1 MGRLIRAI
9 SSDGGIM
16 MCAVDSTDIVGKME
30 QIHKTSAVVSAAL
43 GRLLS
48 AASMMGSMLKGE
60 DNSVTLRLAGNGP
73 CGSVIAVSDSWGNVR
88 GYVANP
94 IVELPLNQYGK
105 LDVGGAVGRE
115 GTLYVIKDLG
125 LKEPYIGQTP
135 IVSGEVAEDITSYY
149 AVSEQTPTVCG
160 LGVLVNPDL
169 TIRSAGGYLIQL
181 LPGVDDAAIDRL
193 EANINS
199 LDPVSKMLDDGLTPE
214 EICKKAL
221 DGFEP
226 EILDTLPVE
235 YRCNCTRERV
245 EKMLLSLGD
254 QELASMAQS
263 GETTEICCHFCD
275 QKYHFTPQ
283 EIERL
288 RESAKQEPN
297 DK

>member
-9 SSDGGIM
+9 SQDGGIM

-48 AASMMGSMLKGE
+48 AASMMGSMLKGAQ
-60 DNSVTLRLAGNGP
+60 DSVTLRLAGNGP
-73 CGSVIAVSDSWGNVR
+73 TGSVIAVSDSRGNVR

-94 IVELPLNQYGK
+94 VVELPLNQYGK
-105 LDVGGAVGRE
+105 LDVGGAVGKE
-115 GTLYVIKDLG
+115 GSLYVIKDLG

-135 IVSGEVAEDITSYY
+135 IVSGEVAEDITSYF
-149 AVSEQTPTVCG
+149 AASEQIPTVCG

-181 LPGVDDAAIDRL
+181 LPGVEDEAIDRL
-193 EANINS
+193 EANVNA

-214 EICKKAL
+214 QICYRAL
-221 DGFEP
+221 DGFQP
-226 EILDTLPVE
+226 QILDTFPVE
-235 YRCNCTRERV
+235 YRCNCTRGRV
-245 EKMLLSLGD
+245 EKMLISLGD
-254 QELASMAQS
+254 KELADMAQS

-275 QKYHFTPQ
+275 KKYHFTPE
-283 EIERL
+283 EIEVLR
-288 RESAKQEPN
+288 RESQK
-297 DK
+297 

>member
-1 MGRLIRAI
+1 MGKLIRAI

-48 AASMMGSMLKGE
+48 AASMMGSLLKGE
-60 DNSVTLRLAGNGP
+60 DNSITLRLTGNGP
-73 CGSVIAVSDSWGNVR
+73 AGSVIAVSDSRGNVR

-94 IVELPLNQYGK
+94 VVELPLNQYGK

-115 GTLYVIKDLG
+115 GALYVIKDLG

-149 AVSEQTPTVCG
+149 ATSEQIPTVCV
-160 LGVLVNPDL
+160 LGVLVNPNL

-181 LPGVDDAAIDRL
+181 LPGVEEEAIDQL

-214 EICKKAL
+214 DICKKAL
-221 DGFEP
+221 AGFEP
-226 EILDTLPVE
+226 EILDSFPVE

-245 EKMLLSLGD
+245 EKMLLSLGEE
-254 QELASMAQS
+254 ELSSMVQS
-263 GETTEICCHFCD
+263 GEVTEICCHFCD
-275 QKYHFTPQ
+275 KKYHFTPR
-283 EIERL
+283 EIEQL
-288 RESAKQEPN
+288 RQNAK
-297 DK
+297 K

>member
-1 MGRLIRAI
+1 MGKLIRAI
-9 SSDGGIM
+9 SSDGGVM

-30 QIHKTSAVVSAAL
+30 QIHRTSAVTSAAL

-48 AASMMGSMLKGE
+48 AASMMGSLLKGE

-73 CGSVIAVSDSWGNVR
+73 AGSVIAVSDSWGNVR

-94 IVELPLNQYGK
+94 VVELPLNQYGK
-105 LDVGGAVGRE
+105 LDVGEAVGRE

-125 LKEPYIGQTP
+125 LKEPYIGQIP

-149 AVSEQTPTVCG
+149 ATSEQIPTVCG

-181 LPGVDDAAIDRL
+181 LPGVDDASIDRL
-193 EANINS
+193 EANVNA

-221 DGFEP
+221 EGFEP
-226 EILDTLPVE
+226 EILDTLSVG

-245 EKMLLSLGD
+245 EKMLLSLGEK
-254 QELASMAQS
+254 ELADMAQS

-275 QKYHFTPQ
+275 KKYHFTPQ
-283 EIERL
+283 EIEYL
-288 RESAKQEPN
+288 RQSAR
-297 DK
+297 

>member
-16 MCAVDSTDIVGKME
+16 MCAVDSTDIVEKME
-30 QIHKTSAVVSAAL
+30 QIHQTSAVVSAAL

-48 AASMMGSMLKGE
+48 AASMMGSMLKGA
-60 DNSVTLRLAGNGP
+60 DNSITLRLAGNGP
-73 CGSVIAVSDSWGNVR
+73 VGSVIAVSDSRGNVR

-115 GTLYVIKDLG
+115 GGLYVIKDLG

-149 AVSEQTPTVCG
+149 AASEQIPTVCG

-181 LPGVDDAAIDRL
+181 LPGVEEDAIDQL
-193 EANINS
+193 EANINA

-214 EICKKAL
+214 QICFQAL

-226 EILDTLPVE
+226 EILDTFPVE
-235 YRCNCTRERV
+235 YRCNCTRARV

-254 QELASMAQS
+254 KELAEMAQS
-263 GETTEICCHFCD
+263 REMTEICCHFCD
-275 QKYHFTPQ
+275 KKYRFTP
-283 EIERL
+283 EEMDALR
-288 RESAKQEPN
+288 RESK
-297 DK
+297 K